1 MARICRLKRVRD
13 ESMHVK
19 KDKTE
24 CIIKEISYETT
35 TSYSAM
41 QQNILSAHRLLLCL
55 PCI

>member
-41 QQNILSAHRLLLCL
+41 QQNILSAA
-55 PCI
+55 